1 MKTRRRIKSNPVWLR
16 LKLSYSA
23 LRFNP
28 ARLWGALETLSRVAM
43 NGAPK
48 DGAPPLTA
56 FPARYPRLSFFR
68 LTQAV
73 IVIDGTTQNA
83 FGTTRLLRL
92 TLKILLKHG
101 DVYKK

>member
-73 IVIDGTTQNA
+73 IVIDGMTESFFLFLNPVA
-83 FGTTRLLRL
+83 ARFL
-92 TLKILLKHG
+92 ICCAS
-101 DVYKK
+101 